1 MKHEY
6 WARTPLPREQTLLFP
21 KRLDEIIPADH
32 LVRVYVEVLADYDW
46 SEWEALYDGVVGQ
59 PPIHPRYLA
68 VLWLYGLRR
77 RIGTTRK
84 LEYAIQF
91 YTDFMWLAEGHTPD
105 HTTLSKFR
113 TKFDQPLKDLFRY
126 VSRRALLEGYLQ
138 LNESGTDGTRIK
150 ANASRY
156 KTWTAE
162 KIDRYLAQLLVQFQ
176 DSLDEV
182 GRRDEAETLL
192 AERTPEPRTAVID
205 DHSSES
211 NEPPAPPALTLEQ
224 EALREDI
231 CASRELQA
239 QLRAADKARKAE
251 GGDPAKNPA
260 QIPMTD
266 TDSRILPNKEGGYAA
281 NYTPL
286 VTAEGRHGFLL
297 DCDVLVNSSEGAE
310 LIPSLDRIRDEFGTY
325 PQRVLADGA
334 FATGPNIAAF
344 EEKKVEFLSPLT
356 LPEPAQNP
364 AIRDD
369 PTQPVSEPQWPALP
383 INPQSKTLDKT
394 CFVYD
399 EQADCYRC
407 PLGRELPYD
416 ETKSEVRRGERH
428 TWRVYRCRECQG
440 CPLHS
445 RCVLA
450 KSKQGR
456 SIIRDIYTPERER
469 HAAKMRD
476 PVTQEHYQ
484 RRMSIAETPFA
495 LIKHVMGLRQFLLRG
510 LAKVKTEWRW
520 TCLAVNLDKLARLQ
534 LGARLAAT
542 GTLATEVL

>member
-1 MKHEY
+1 MKNDY

-21 KRLDEIIPADH
+21 TRLDEIIPADH
-32 LVRVYVEVLADYDW
+32 LVRVYAELLADYDW

-105 HTTLSKFR
+105 HTTLNKFR
-113 TKFDQPLKDLFRY
+113 TKFGQALKDLFRY

-162 KIDRYLAQLLVQFQ
+162 KIERYLTELLVQFQ

-182 GRRDEAETLL
+182 GRRDEAEALL
-192 AERTPEPRTAVID
+192 AERVPVPRAEVVDDDGPELD
-205 DHSSES
+205 E
-211 NEPPAPPALTLEQ
+211 APPPLTLEQ

-231 CASRELQA
+231 RASRELQE
-239 QLRAADKARKAE
+239 QLRVADKARQAE
-251 GGDPAKNPA
+251 GGDPVTNPA

-297 DCDVLVNSSEGAE
+297 DCDVTGSSSEGAE
-310 LIPSLDRIRDEFGTY
+310 LVPSLDRIKEELGAY

-344 EEKKVEFLSPLT
+344 EARSVEFLSPLA

-364 AIRDD
+364 AVRDD
-369 PTQPVSEPQWPALP
+369 PTQPVPESRWAELP
-383 INPQSKTLDKT
+383 ISPQSKMLDKA
-394 CFVYD
+394 CFMYD
-399 EQADCYRC
+399 EQADLYRC
-407 PLGRELPYD
+407 PMGQELPFA
-416 ETKSEVRRGERH
+416 ETKSDIRRGEKH
-428 TWRVYRCRECQG
+428 TWRVYRCQECAG
-440 CPLHS
+440 CPLHD
-445 RCVLA
+445 RCILA

-456 SIIRDIYTPERER
+456 SVTRDIYTPERER
-469 HAAKMRD
+469 HAAKMSD
-476 PVTQEHYQ
+476 PIAKENYQ
-484 RRMSIAETPFA
+484 RRMSIGETPFA
-495 LIKHVMGLRQFLLRG
+495 LIKHIMGLRQFLLRG
-510 LAKVKTEWRW
+510 LEKVKTEWRW
-520 TCLAVNLDKLARLQ
+520 ICLAVNLDKLARLRCK
-534 LGARLAAT
+534 ARLAA
-542 GTLATEVL
+542 LAIEVV

>member
-1 MKHEY
+1 MKNEY

-21 KRLDEIIPADH
+21 TRLDEIIPADH
-32 LVRVYVEVLADYDW
+32 VVRVYAELLADYDW

-68 VLWLYGLRR
+68 ALWLYGLRQ
-77 RIGTTRK
+77 RIRTTRK
-84 LEYAIQF
+84 LEYAIRF
-91 YTDFMWLAEGHTPD
+91 YTDLMWLAEGHTPD

-126 VSRRALLEGYLQ
+126 VNRRALLEGYLQ
-138 LNESGTDGTRIK
+138 LAESGTDGTRVK
-150 ANASRY
+150 ANASRH

-162 KIDRYLAQLLVQFQ
+162 KIERYLTELLVQFQ

-182 GRRDEAETLL
+182 GRRDEAEALL
-192 AERTPEPRTAVID
+192 GERVATGTEIIEEDRPDSGETQSLTPEQD
-205 DHSSES
+205 
-211 NEPPAPPALTLEQ
+211 
-224 EALREDI
+224 ALREDI
-231 CASRELQA
+231 RTARELQE
-239 QLRAADKARKAE
+239 QLRVADKARRAE

-266 TDSRILPNKEGGYAA
+266 PDSRILPNKEGGYAA

-286 VTAEGRHGFLL
+286 VTADGSHGFLL
-297 DCDVLVNSSEGAE
+297 DCDVLASSPEGAE
-310 LIPSLDRIRDEFGTY
+310 LVPSLDRVIEDLGAC

-344 EEKKVEFLSPLT
+344 EARGVEFLSHLV

-364 AIRDD
+364 AVRDD
-369 PTQPVSEPQWPALP
+369 PTQPVPESRWAELP
-383 INPQSKTLDKT
+383 ISPQSKTLDKA

-399 EQADCYRC
+399 EQADLFRC
-407 PLGRELPYD
+407 PQGRELHYD
-416 ETKSEVRRGERH
+416 ETKSEVRRGELQTRK
-428 TWRVYRCRECQG
+428 VYRCGECEG

-445 RCVLA
+445 RCILE

-456 SIIRDIYTPERER
+456 SVSRDIYTPERER
-469 HAAKMRD
+469 LAAKMRD
-476 PVTQEHYQ
+476 PVAKANYQ

-495 LIKHVMGLRQFLLRG
+495 LIKHVLGLRQFLLRG

-520 TCLAVNLDKLARLQ
+520 TCLAVNLDKLARLR
-534 LGARLAAT
+534 LKARQALEDMSAIEA
-542 GTLATEVL
+542 V